1 MRPLYCLPF
10 LIPLA
15 LLVRLLS
22 RKGFLNWLKSLQVFS
37 YKREPTLFSPAERS
51 FLGVLDQVL
60 GSEYRVFG
68 KVRIADLIKPGNGAG
83 RQAALNRI
91 IAKHVDFVV
100 CDPGNLSVIGV
111 VELDD
116 KSHDLDDRRNRD
128 ALVDGALGSA
138 GIPIARFRA
147 RKSYNHAKIRD
158 SIQQSF
164 NVVLQQDMK
173 PPIPLRPVI
182 KAKTASVCDFS
193 AQRGQAAPAN
203 KR

>member
-22 RKGFLNWLKSLQVFS
+22 RKEILNWLKSLQVFS
-37 YKREPTLFSPAERS
+37 YKRKPGLFSPAERS
-51 FLGVLDQVL
+51 FLGILDQVL

-68 KVRIADLIKPGNGAG
+68 KVRIADLIKPDNGAG

-91 IAKHVDFVV
+91 IGKHVDFVV

-116 KSHDLDDRRNRD
+116 KSHDQDSRRRRD
-128 ALVDGALGSA
+128 TLVDGALSSA
-138 GIPIARFRA
+138 GIPIARFPA
-147 RKSYNHAKIRD
+147 RVGYNLAEIRD
-158 SIQQSF
+158 SIQRSF
-164 NVVLQQDMK
+164 NVVLQQEFK
-173 PPIPLRPVI
+173 APTPLRQEI
-182 KAKTASVCDFS
+182 MSKAGSVCDFL
-193 AQRGQAAPAN
+193 AQRGPAAPAN

>member
-1 MRPLYCLPF
+1 

-22 RKGFLNWLKSLQVFS
+22 RKEFLNWLKSLQVFS
-37 YKREPTLFSPAERS
+37 YKREPALFSPAERS

-91 IAKHVDFVV
+91 IGKHVDFVV

-116 KSHDLDDRRNRD
+116 KSHDQDNRRRRD
-128 ALVDGALGSA
+128 ALVDGAFGSA
-138 GIPIARFRA
+138 GIPIARFPA
-147 RKSYNHAKIRD
+147 RMGYNLAEIRD
-158 SIQQSF
+158 SIQRSF
-164 NVVLQQDMK
+164 NVVLQQDIK
-173 PPIPLRPVI
+173 APTPLRREI
-182 KAKTASVCDFS
+182 MSKAASVCHFT
-193 AQRGQAAPAN
+193 ALRGPAAPSN